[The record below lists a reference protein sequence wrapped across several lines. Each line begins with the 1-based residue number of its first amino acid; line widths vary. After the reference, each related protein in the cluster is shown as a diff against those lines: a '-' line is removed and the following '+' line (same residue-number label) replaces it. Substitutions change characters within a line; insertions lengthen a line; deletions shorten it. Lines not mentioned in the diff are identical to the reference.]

1 MRMESG
7 WESGGREGREGW
19 GGSKQRLNETSKT
32 AVGEVVVAS
41 LPIGFWLAIT
51 MASWL

>member
-7 WESGGREGREGW
+7 WESGGREGCGG

-32 AVGEVVVAS
+32 AVGEVVAAS